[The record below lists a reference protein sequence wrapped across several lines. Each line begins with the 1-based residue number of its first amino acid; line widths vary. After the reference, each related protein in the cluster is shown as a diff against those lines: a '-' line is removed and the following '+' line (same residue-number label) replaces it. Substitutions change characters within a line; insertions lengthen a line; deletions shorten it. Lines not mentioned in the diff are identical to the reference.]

1 MNALMNAL
9 RAHEPTWVHVHVDFD
24 AFSSTNSARFV
35 PPRMHSVHPSGGG
48 VEMVVFISTACAKV
62 QKKITSALEVFVGSH
77 SMERAALEYHGANVA
92 CVRGG
97 IRVSAITAEERPFWP
112 FLAV

>member
-35 PPRMHSVHPSGGG
+35 QPRIHSVHPSRGG
-48 VEMVVFISTACAKV
+48 VEMVAFISTACAKV

-92 CVRGG
+92 CVL
-97 IRVSAITAEERPFWP
+97 SA
-112 FLAV
+112 LAQ